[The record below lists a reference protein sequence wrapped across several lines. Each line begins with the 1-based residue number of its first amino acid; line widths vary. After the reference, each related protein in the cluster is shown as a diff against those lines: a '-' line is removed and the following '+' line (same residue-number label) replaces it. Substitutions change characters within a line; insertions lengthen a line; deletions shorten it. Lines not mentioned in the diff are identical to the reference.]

1 MGELTL
7 ARPDKIKAQPR
18 PIRLYAYVT
27 EEEHRQIREAADL
40 AGMKVSVFIR
50 QVALAQQIRPA
61 KSRQAQ
67 ELVQTLSKMGAD
79 LNRVGNN
86 LNQLAHQANA
96 AGYETERIHYEETL
110 DEIKAVTA
118 NIIAVIKGI

>member
-1 MGELTL
+1 M
-7 ARPDKIKAQPR
+7 ARPDKIKNQPR
-18 PIRLYAYVT
+18 PIRLYAYAT
-27 EEEHRQIREAADL
+27 EDEERQIREAADL
-40 AGMKVSVFIR
+40 AGMKISVFMR

-67 ELVQTLSKMGAD
+67 ELITALSKLGVD

-96 AGYETERIHYEETL
+96 AGYDPERIKYEQTLSDVEAATQQIVET
-110 DEIKAVTA
+110 IKEL
-118 NIIAVIKGI
+118 

>member
-1 MGELTL
+1 M
-7 ARPDKIKAQPR
+7 ARPDKIKNQPR
-18 PIRLYAYVT
+18 PVRLYAYAT
-27 EEEHRQIREAADL
+27 EEEERQIREAADL
-40 AGMKVSVFIR
+40 AGMKVSVFMR

-67 ELVQTLSKMGAD
+67 ELITTLSKLGAD

-96 AGYETERIHYEETL
+96 AGYETERIRYEHTLAEIETTTQQIV
-110 DEIKAVTA
+110 ETIKEL
-118 NIIAVIKGI
+118 